1 MELYQTYWL
10 KLELPWYAELYNEE
24 LHLAE
29 TASEGLPSPNDKK
42 ISYQYHLQFMAQEI
56 CLLQCLRAAWT
67 PKVIPAVVQLL

>member
-29 TASEGLPSPNDKK
+29 IASEGLPSPNDKK
-42 ISYQYHLQFMAQEI
+42 VSYQYHLQFMA
-56 CLLQCLRAAWT
+56 
-67 PKVIPAVVQLL
+67 